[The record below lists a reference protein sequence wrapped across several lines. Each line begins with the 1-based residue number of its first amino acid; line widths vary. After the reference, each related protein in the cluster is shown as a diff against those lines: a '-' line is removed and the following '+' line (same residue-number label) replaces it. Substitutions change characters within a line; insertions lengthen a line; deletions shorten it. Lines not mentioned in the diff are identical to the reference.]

1 MSDVSETKATPDNGT
16 WSEPD
21 ACTHECSEESGCVT
35 KELQCPHIH
44 DEECGYGKTANSLRR
59 SVDMTAF
66 PEVDGTNMDSVLVY
80 ANGAAL
86 IITDIITDEGKSG
99 TAIYIDADRDGEID
113 SNEKTLAN
121 SGAVGAFTDNGD
133 LSSWVIYGGGQA
145 NYNKKT
151 GDGQITMLG
160 GSVYAIYGG
169 GYSDGRYS
177 VEVDG
182 DTAIR
187 VTGGTVQYIYGGGK
201 ARGADAVSNVNG
213 TATIEVS
220 DGEVGCIYGGG
231 DVEQG
236 SEGNVGQAEVGETN
250 ITITG
255 ETSVG
260 TIYGGGVNDSG
271 AQDKYVTIGD
281 SFKGE
286 IVINGED
293 VNNGVDSFEISPDL
307 TDGADVGIRLP
318 ADYPSGGIVAT
329 DVAEEDKN
337 YIRLTGSSDEMSVKL
352 EGSDLKV
359 IRAEHAATPKI
370 TGDLDTAQVEYALG
384 SSAPAF
390 TVTANVD
397 DGGTLSYEWYRND
410 TNDTVTPTKVG
421 TNSNSYTPP
430 TDTVGTVYYYCV
442 ITNTKHGDSGTET
455 STVTSKIACVRI
467 YENTGSGSGNS
478 GSSSSGGSAVSTS
491 SALSVGQLPPA
502 TVEVHAEAKSDNTGH
517 ASVLLSTD
525 ALSEAIK
532 TAQDT
537 ARKNGAERNGIA
549 VNIQITSGGENVS
562 GITVNL
568 PMALQEKVINENVQ
582 NLTLV
587 MDRPDVSIGMDLAC
601 VTEIN
606 RQAKADVQIT
616 ARCITDLSK
625 LTVETRK
632 AVGDRPMFDFSMVG
646 GGRAITGFGSGRL
659 TVKLPYQ
666 LKAGER
672 VGNVQTAYIDEQG
685 HGHILAVSDYEE
697 ENGMILFQPPH
708 FSLYAVTYQ
717 AAPAFTDTV
726 NDWAAADIDFAVSRG
741 LLEGT
746 SGTSFNPDG
755 ILTRGMFVAA
765 LGRLAGVDTAAYQ
778 NGSFADVKAD
788 DVCAPYIN
796 WAADKNIL
804 NGITATTFAPEQGI
818 SREHMAA
825 VLAAYEKA
833 VGSRS
838 FNIYKEYAYADG
850 ADISTWAVPAVKQMQ
865 MAGVMMAKSA
875 NCFEPWQTVSRREAA
890 VILHRLVT
898 RTMDVTTVDG
908 WTQNDN
914 GQWMYYV
921 NGSPVRS
928 QMREVDGV
936 SYVFDNYGVTTK

>member
-21 ACTHECSEESGCVT
+21 ACTHECSEESGCIT
-35 KELQCPHIH
+35 KELHCPHIH
-44 DEECGYGKTANSLRR
+44 DEECGYGKIANSMRR
-59 SVDMTAF
+59 SVDVTAY
-66 PEVDGTNMDSVLVY
+66 PVVDRTGIQSASVY

-113 SNEKTLAN
+113 SNENTLAH
-121 SGAVGAFTDNGD
+121 SGVEGAFSDNGD
-133 LSSWVIYGGGQA
+133 LSSWIIYGGRYDG
-145 NYNKKT
+145 YKKTT

-169 GYSDGRYS
+169 GYSSGQDS

-182 DTAIR
+182 DTVIR

-220 DGEVGCIYGGG
+220 DCEIGCIYGGG
-231 DVEQG
+231 DVKQG

-250 ITITG
+250 IIITG

-271 AQDKYVTIGD
+271 AQDKYVTVGD

-293 VNNGVDSFEISPDL
+293 ANNGVDSFEISPDL

-318 ADYPSGGIVAT
+318 ADYPSGEIVAT
-329 DVAEEDKN
+329 GVAEEDKN
-337 YIRLTGSSDEMSVKL
+337 YIRLTGSNDEMSVKL

-359 IRAEHAATPKI
+359 IRAEHVAIPEI

-390 TVTANVD
+390 TVTANVE

-491 SALSVGQLPPA
+491 SALSAGQLPPA

-525 ALSEAIK
+525 ALGEAIK
-532 TAQDT
+532 TARDT
-537 ARKNGAERNGIA
+537 ARKNGAEGNGIA
-549 VNIQITSGGENVS
+549 VNIHVTSGGENVS

-568 PMALQEKVINENVQ
+568 PIALQEKVINENVQ

-587 MDRPDVSIGMDLAC
+587 VDRPDVSIGMDLAC

-606 RQAKADVQIT
+606 RQAKADVQIN
-616 ARCITDLSK
+616 ARRITDLSK
-625 LTVETRK
+625 LTAETRK
-632 AVGDRPMFDFSMVG
+632 AVGDRPVFDFSMVG
-646 GGRAITGFGSGRL
+646 GGRTITGFGSGRV

-672 VGNVQTAYIDEQG
+672 AGNVQTAYIDEQG
-685 HGHILAVSDYEE
+685 RGQILAASDYEE
-697 ENGMILFQPPH
+697 ETGMILFQPPH

-726 NDWAAADIDFAVSRG
+726 NDWAVADIDFAVSRG

-755 ILTRGMFVAA
+755 ILTRGMFVTA

-778 NGSFADVKAD
+778 NGSFDDVKAD
-788 DVCAPYIN
+788 DIRAPYSN

-825 VLAAYEKA
+825 ALAAYEKA

-838 FNIYKEYAYADG
+838 FNIYKESTYADG
-850 ADISTWAVPAVKQMQ
+850 SDISTWAVPAVKQMQ
-865 MAGVMMAKSA
+865 MAGVMMAKNA
-875 NCFEPWQTVSRREAA
+875 NRFEPQQTVSRREAA
-890 VILHRLVT
+890 VILHRLVA
-898 RTMDVTTVDG
+898 RTMDITTADG
-908 WTQNDN
+908 WTQNDS

-921 NGSPVRS
+921 NGSPVKS
-928 QMREVDGV
+928 QTREIDGTP
-936 SYVFDNYGVTTK
+936 YVFDNYGVTPR